1 MNRGFLAVSAALLVA
16 AITLSPVMA
25 YTICSSATP
34 SYTIGSGTPYQ
45 YSIGSKG
52 LQAYSIGSGS
62 PYQYTSG
69 SSGLQAYSISSGSP
83 YKYSVASGA
92 LQAYSIGMGVPAA
105 STGSCPIVA
114 PTVAPKVEVPVV
126 ADTEIEDVEVP
137 VVNDTEAEDVEVPVV
152 AEIETE
158 DVEEPVVND
167 TEAEDVEEPVVA
179 ETEPALLN
187 IVETAVG
194 AGNLN
199 VLVTAVDAAGLADF
213 LAGEGPFTVFAPT
226 DEAFGLLGEI
236 DLNDT
241 DALTEIL
248 TYHVADGA
256 LMAADVVNMT
266 SIETLE
272 GSSLTI
278 EVTDEGAFVNGA
290 RIVQKDVVCSNGVVH
305 IIDAVLMPPAEAEV
319 PPEEVPP
326 VEMPPA
332 EVEEPPAE
340 VPPVVT

>member
-1 MNRGFLAVSAALLVA
+1 M
-16 AITLSPVMA
+16 
-25 YTICSSATP
+25 
-34 SYTIGSGTPYQ
+34 
-45 YSIGSKG
+45 
-52 LQAYSIGSGS
+52 
-62 PYQYTSG
+62 
-69 SSGLQAYSISSGSP
+69 
-83 YKYSVASGA
+83 
-92 LQAYSIGMGVPAA
+92 
-105 STGSCPIVA
+105 A

-126 ADTEIEDVEVP
+126 ADTETEDVEVPVVADTEAEDVEVP
-137 VVNDTEAEDVEVPVV
+137 VVNDTEAEDVEV
-152 AEIETE
+152 
-158 DVEEPVVND
+158 PVVND

-290 RIVQKDVVCSNGVVH
+290 RIVQTDVVCSNGVVH
-305 IIDAVLMPPAEAEV
+305 IIDAVLMPLPEAEE

>member
-83 YKYSVASGA
+83 YQYSVASGA

-137 VVNDTEAEDVEVPVV
+137 VVNDTEAEDVEV
-152 AEIETE
+152 
-158 DVEEPVVND
+158 PVVND

-278 EVTDEGAFVNGA
+278 EVTDEGAFVKGA
-290 RIVQKDVVCSNGVVH
+290 RIVQTDVVCSNGVVH

>member
-1 MNRGFLAVSAALLVA
+1 M
-16 AITLSPVMA
+16 
-25 YTICSSATP
+25 
-34 SYTIGSGTPYQ
+34 
-45 YSIGSKG
+45 
-52 LQAYSIGSGS
+52 
-62 PYQYTSG
+62 
-69 SSGLQAYSISSGSP
+69 
-83 YKYSVASGA
+83 
-92 LQAYSIGMGVPAA
+92 
-105 STGSCPIVA
+105 
-114 PTVAPKVEVPVV
+114 E
-126 ADTEIEDVEVP
+126 
-137 VVNDTEAEDVEVPVV
+137 
-152 AEIETE
+152 
-158 DVEEPVVND
+158 
-167 TEAEDVEEPVVA
+167 
-179 ETEPALLN
+179 
-187 IVETAVG
+187 
-194 AGNLN
+194 
-199 VLVTAVDAAGLADF
+199 AAGLADF

-290 RIVQKDVVCSNGVVH
+290 RIVQTDVVCSNGVVH

-332 EVEEPPAE
+332 EVEEPPAA
-340 VPPVVT
+340 VPYRGNW